1 MAVTD
6 ETLLAAADT
15 RRRLQRL
22 TDEQVVALTRAW
34 VEAWDDLAPLFNE
47 AFLELLQG
55 AEGRLPRAVIARNRK
70 LQSALKQARATLN
83 ELAAAADEII
93 GNEIAGAILDAV
105 DGHQQI
111 LRTQLPP
118 ATAGV
123 GFDLDAPDPGALDA
137 IVARTTQQIHSATRP
152 LAGWVVAAM
161 RKELIRGIAVG
172 SNPREVARKLIASTE
187 GHFNGG
193 LARALTIARTELID
207 AHRAG
212 SLASAKQNRDL
223 LAGWRWQCTLDRR
236 TCPACL
242 AKHGTMHSVDE
253 FGPEGHANC
262 RCARVDVT
270 KSWKELGFTTV
281 PEPEDDFPDAKNWF
295 DGLTEDSQLAIMG
308 PKRLQLLQDGDIG
321 WDDLATKRHTDGWRD
336 SYVAT
341 PVKDLHAVAG

>member
-6 ETLLAAADT
+6 ETLLAAADA
-15 RRRLQRL
+15 RRRITRM

-34 VEAWDDLAPLFNE
+34 IDAWDDLAPLFNE
-47 AFLELLQG
+47 AVLDLLQG
-55 AEGRLPRAVIARNRK
+55 VEGRLPRAVVARNRK
-70 LQSALKQARATLN
+70 LQSALRQARATLA
-83 ELAAAADEII
+83 ELARGA
-93 GNEIAGAILDAV
+93 NEILTNDVADAVLDAV
-105 DGHQQI
+105 QAHQQI

-118 ATAGV
+118 GTAAI
-123 GFDLDAPDPGALDA
+123 GFDLDAPAPDALDA
-137 IVARTTQQIHSATRP
+137 IVTRTTQQIHAATRP

-161 RKELIRGIAVG
+161 RRELVRGIAVG

-193 LARALTIARTELID
+193 LARATRIARTEMID

-212 SLASAKQNRDL
+212 SLASAKQNKDL
-223 LAGWRWQCTLDRR
+223 LVGWRWQCTLDRR

-242 AKHGTMHSVDE
+242 GKHGTLYPVDD
-253 FGPEGHANC
+253 FGPEGHPQC

-270 KSWKELGFTTV
+270 KTWRELGFDID
-281 PEPEDDFPDAKNWF
+281 EPADTFPDARAWF

-321 WDDLATKRHTDGWRD
+321 WEDLATKRHTDGWRD

-341 PVKDLHAVAG
+341 PVKDLQPVAS